1 MRIRQ
6 ESQQKAPI
14 LPSGSEVAAALL
26 DARQRSLD
34 LMADLG
40 DEQLKVPLL
49 PSINPLLWEFGHV
62 AWFQEK
68 WLIRHLRR
76 APPGWPMR
84 MLCGTRLPWL
94 MIRAGGCCC
103 PRAPKP
109 CGMLNKC
116 SIARSHSFRRTT

>member
-1 MRIRQ
+1 MRICQ

-68 WLIRHLRR
+68 WVLRHLRR
-76 APPGWPMR
+76 PPPPAGQ
-84 MLCGTRLPWL
+84 CG
-94 MIRAGGCCC
+94 
-103 PRAPKP
+103 
-109 CGMLNKC
+109 C
-116 SIARSHSFRRTT
+116 SVGLGRRGS